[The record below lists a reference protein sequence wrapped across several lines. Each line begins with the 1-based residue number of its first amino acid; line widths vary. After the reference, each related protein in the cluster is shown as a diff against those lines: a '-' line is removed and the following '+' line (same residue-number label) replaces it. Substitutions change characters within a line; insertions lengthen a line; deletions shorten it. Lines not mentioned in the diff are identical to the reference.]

1 MNVEGITLRIEK
13 LIFIWEGAEEKE
25 VKEMRGIGVRKGIV
39 CCCALLLMLLCLT
52 TATSAMP
59 KISVYPSSIKASPG
73 ENFTIEIRIDPNG
86 AEIYAVQYDLY
97 FNPDILNAISQSQG
111 NFLSQ
116 DGANTIVLVNEINN
130 TIGKIEYGEFRT
142 GVENGVKEAGVISY
156 ISFEVIG
163 TGTSGL
169 KLSNVILSDPNVTS
183 IEATIESGK
192 VNVSAPATPATTAP
206 SPAPSP
212 TPTYTDITV
221 EEAYEMYGE
230 NPTQITFLD
239 VRTEEEYNAEHILDA
254 VNIPLSELE
263 RRIEELDAKNKIIV
277 YSQSGKISRDACEI
291 LAENGF
297 LAYNMLGGLDAWRL
311 KYPKLLYKPPTSSP
325 SSPSPTLSPT
335 STPTTTPSSP
345 LLSPT
350 PSAAATSP
358 MPATTTTPSPH
369 TPQRWEQIPGFEFAI
384 AIASLALSY
393 MRRKRRL

>member
-1 MNVEGITLRIEK
+1 MT
-13 LIFIWEGAEEKE
+13 
-25 VKEMRGIGVRKGIV
+25 GIGMRRGIV

-73 ENFTIEIRIDPNG
+73 ENFTIEIKIDPNS

-97 FNPDILNAISQSQG
+97 FNPDILNATSQSQG

-116 DGANTIVLVNEINN
+116 DGANTFVLVNEINN
-130 TIGKIEYGEFRT
+130 TIGKIEYVETRM
-142 GVENGVKEAGVISY
+142 GVEEGVKEAGVLSS
-156 ISFEVIG
+156 ISFKVIG

-169 KLSNVILSDPNVTS
+169 NLSNVILSDPNPS
-183 IEATIESGK
+183 PIEATIVSGK
-192 VNVSAPATPATTAP
+192 VDVSAPATPATTASP

-221 EEAYEMYGE
+221 EEAHEMYEE

-263 RRIEELDAKNKIIV
+263 ERIGELDATKKIIV

-297 LAYNMLGGLDAWRL
+297 HAYNLLGGLDAWRL
-311 KYPKLLYKPPTSSP
+311 KYPELLYKPPTPSP
-325 SSPSPTLSPT
+325 SPLSPTLSPT
-335 STPTTTPSSP
+335 PTPTTTPSSP

-350 PSAAATSP
+350 PSAATASP
-358 MPATTTTPSPH
+358 IPATTTTPSPP
-369 TPQRWEQIPGFEFAI
+369 TPQQGWKRIPGFEVAI
-384 AIASLALSY
+384 AVVSLALSY
-393 MRRKRRL
+393 MRRKRRM

>member
-1 MNVEGITLRIEK
+1 MT
-13 LIFIWEGAEEKE
+13 
-25 VKEMRGIGVRKGIV
+25 GIGVRRGIV

-52 TATSAMP
+52 TATSATP
-59 KISVYPSSIKASPG
+59 KISVYPSSIEASLG

-86 AEIYAVQYDLY
+86 AEIYGVQYDLY
-97 FNPDILNAISQSQG
+97 FNPSILNAISQSQG

-116 DGANTIVLVNEINN
+116 DGANTIVPVNEINN
-130 TIGKIEYGEFRT
+130 TIGKIEYGETRMY
-142 GVENGVKEAGVISY
+142 VEWGVKEAGVISS

-169 KLSNVILSDPNVTS
+169 NLSNVILSDLNATP
-183 IEATIESGK
+183 IEATIESGT
-192 VNVSAPATPATTAP
+192 VVVGAPATPATTAP

-221 EEAYEMYGE
+221 EDVYKMYEE

-263 RRIEELDAKNKIIV
+263 GRIGELDATKKIIV

-297 LAYNMLGGLDAWRL
+297 HAYNMLGGLDAWRL
-311 KYPKLLYKPPTSSP
+311 KYPELLYKPPTPSP
-325 SSPSPTLSPT
+325 LSPTLSPT
-335 STPTTTPSSP
+335 PTPTTTPSSP

-350 PSAAATSP
+350 PSAATASP
-358 MPATTTTPSPH
+358 IPATTTPSPH
-369 TPQRWEQIPGFEFAI
+369 TPQGWKRIPGFEVAI
-384 AIASLALSY
+384 AVVSLALSY
-393 MRRKRRL
+393 MRRKRRM

>member
-1 MNVEGITLRIEK
+1 
-13 LIFIWEGAEEKE
+13 
-25 VKEMRGIGVRKGIV
+25 MRGIRARRGIV

-52 TATSAMP
+52 TATSATP

-86 AEIYAVQYDLY
+86 AEIYGVQYNLY
-97 FNPDILNAISQSQG
+97 FNPSILNATSQSQG
-111 NFLSQ
+111 TFLSQ
-116 DGANTIVLVNEINN
+116 DGENTIVLVNKINN
-130 TIGKIEYGEFRT
+130 TIGKIEYGESRI
-142 GVENGVKEAGVISY
+142 GVEEGVKEAGVISS

-163 TGTSGL
+163 TGRSEL
-169 KLSNVILSDPNVTS
+169 KLSNVILSDLNATP
-183 IEATIESGK
+183 IEATIESGT
-192 VNVSAPATPATTAP
+192 VDVDASATPATTA

-212 TPTYTDITV
+212 EHSPTPTYIAPTYTDITV
-221 EEAYEMYGE
+221 EEAYEMYEE

-263 RRIEELDAKNKIIV
+263 KRIGELDATKKIIV

-297 LAYNMLGGLDAWRL
+297 HAYNLLGGLDAWRL
-311 KYPKLLYKPPTSSP
+311 KYPKLLYKPPTPSP
-325 SSPSPTLSPT
+325 SPPLPPLPTLSPT
-335 STPTTTPSSP
+335 PTPTPTPSSP

-358 MPATTTTPSPH
+358 IPATTTTPSPH
-369 TPQRWEQIPGFEFAI
+369 TPQGWKRIPGFEVAI
-384 AIASLALSY
+384 AVVSLVLSY
-393 MRRKRRL
+393 MRRKRRI

>member
-1 MNVEGITLRIEK
+1 M
-13 LIFIWEGAEEKE
+13 
-25 VKEMRGIGVRKGIV
+25 MGIGVRRGTV

-52 TATSAMP
+52 TATSATP

-97 FNPDILNAISQSQG
+97 FNPDILKAISQSQG

-116 DGANTIVLVNEINN
+116 DGANTYLARNEINN
-130 TIGKIEYGEFRT
+130 TIGKIEYGESRI
-142 GVENGVKEAGVISY
+142 GVENGVKEAGVISS

-163 TGTSGL
+163 TGESLL
-169 KLSNVILSDPNVTS
+169 KLSNVILSDPNITS
-183 IEATIESGK
+183 IEATIVSGK
-192 VNVSAPATPATTAP
+192 VDVSAPATPATTAP

-221 EEAYEMYGE
+221 EEAYEMYEE
-230 NPTQITFLD
+230 NPAQITFLD

-263 RRIEELDAKNKIIV
+263 ERIGELDATNKIIV
-277 YSQSGKISRDACEI
+277 YSQSGKMSRDACEI

-297 LAYNMLGGLDAWRL
+297 HAYNLLGGLDAWRL
-311 KYPKLLYKPPTSSP
+311 KYPELLYKPPTPSP
-325 SSPSPTLSPT
+325 SPPLPTLSPT
-335 STPTTTPSSP
+335 PTPTTTPSSP

-350 PSAAATSP
+350 PSAATASP
-358 MPATTTTPSPH
+358 IPATTTTPSPH
-369 TPQRWEQIPGFEFAI
+369 TPQGWKQIPGFEVVI
-384 AIASLALSY
+384 AVVSLALSY
-393 MRRKRRL
+393 MRRKRRM

>member
-1 MNVEGITLRIEK
+1 MT
-13 LIFIWEGAEEKE
+13 
-25 VKEMRGIGVRKGIV
+25 GIGVRRGIV

-52 TATSAMP
+52 AETSATP
-59 KISVYPSSIKASPG
+59 KISIYPSSIEASPG

-86 AEIYAVQYDLY
+86 AEIYGVQYDLY
-97 FNPDILNAISQSQG
+97 FNPNILNATSQSQG

-130 TIGKIEYGEFRT
+130 TIGKIEYGEMRMRV
-142 GVENGVKEAGVISY
+142 GVGVKEAGVISS
-156 ISFEVIG
+156 ISFKVIG

-169 KLSNVILSDPNVTS
+169 NLSNVILSDINGIP
-183 IEATIESGK
+183 IEATIESGT
-192 VNVSAPATPATTAP
+192 VVVGAPATPATTASP

-221 EEAYEMYGE
+221 EEAHEMYEE

-263 RRIEELDAKNKIIV
+263 GRIGELDATKKIIV

-297 LAYNMLGGLDAWRL
+297 HAYNLLGGLDAWRL
-311 KYPKLLYKPPTSSP
+311 KYPELLYKPPTPSP
-325 SSPSPTLSPT
+325 SPLSPTLSPT
-335 STPTTTPSSP
+335 PTPTTTPSSP

-350 PSAAATSP
+350 PSAAAASP
-358 MPATTTTPSPH
+358 IPATTTTPSPH
-369 TPQRWEQIPGFEFAI
+369 TPHGWKQIPGFEVAI
-384 AIASLALSY
+384 AVVSLVLSY
-393 MRRKRRL
+393 MRRKRRM

>member
-1 MNVEGITLRIEK
+1 M
-13 LIFIWEGAEEKE
+13 
-25 VKEMRGIGVRKGIV
+25 MGIGVRRGTV

-52 TATSAMP
+52 TATSATP

-97 FNPDILNAISQSQG
+97 FNPSILNATSQSQG

-116 DGANTIVLVNEINN
+116 DGANTIVLVNKINN
-130 TIGKIEYGEFRT
+130 TIGKIEYVETRM
-142 GVENGVKEAGVISY
+142 GVEEGVKEAGVLSS
-156 ISFEVIG
+156 ISFKVIG

-169 KLSNVILSDPNVTS
+169 NLSNVILSDLNPS
-183 IEATIESGK
+183 PIEATIVSGK
-192 VNVSAPATPATTAP
+192 VDVSAPATPATTASPAP

-221 EEAYEMYGE
+221 EEAHEMYEE

-263 RRIEELDAKNKIIV
+263 GRIGELDATKKIIV

-297 LAYNMLGGLDAWRL
+297 HAYNMLGGLDAWRL
-311 KYPKLLYKPPTSSP
+311 KYPELLYKPPTPSP
-325 SSPSPTLSPT
+325 SPLSPTLSPT
-335 STPTTTPSSP
+335 PTPTTTPSSP

-350 PSAAATSP
+350 PSAATASP
-358 MPATTTTPSPH
+358 IPATTTTPSPH
-369 TPQRWEQIPGFEFAI
+369 TPQGWKRIPGFEVAI
-384 AIASLALSY
+384 AVVSLALFY
-393 MRRKRRL
+393 MRRKRRM